1 MNSIK
6 LTGMLY
12 VSSADTVYLLALTLD
27 QTLHTDILDG
37 YWDIVLL
44 CNSQRD

>member
-1 MNSIK
+1 MHGIK

-12 VSSADTVYLLALTLD
+12 VSSADTAYPLALTFFLKD

-37 YWDIVLL
+37 YCMGYCVAA
-44 CNSQRD
+44 